1 MSILATRMR
10 SFSAES
16 PRFNSADHKAAIE
29 EAANRYHEYK
39 AAYQR
44 HKDHMAPEVMA
55 LAAKHGKTP
64 AQAAKYHSGY
74 PALKTL
80 LHLKSTAELDHK
92 QALEDY
98 DNYKER
104 KLLKR
109 RDS

>member
-1 MSILATRMR
+1 MLILADRMR

-16 PRFNSADHKAAIE
+16 PRFNSDDHKAAIQ
-29 EAANRYHEYK
+29 EAAERYHSYK

-55 LAAKHGKTP
+55 LAAKHNKTP
-64 AQAAKYHSGY
+64 AQAAKYHAGY

-92 QALEDY
+92 QALADY
-98 DNYKER
+98 EKYKER
-104 KLLKR
+104 KLLKKR
-109 RDS
+109 E